1 MTSTRE
7 KTHHRPGLMVVER
20 RHWTVLNLDDGEC
33 RPVEFGQLTDIW
45 TAPELR
51 QEADGPVAEPVES
64 ASLRDSEAV
73 DPSRIYIVNEPTVLR
88 LDSGRVLSWS
98 HQDNIHVELTPSHL
112 HVLELLRSP
121 ARVADL
127 DPVGPEAEL
136 LLGQLLAISLV
147 IETYEEPTV
156 APPSAESGGEGN
168 SEDASGVNLADLDG
182 TDMDRA
188 GAGPRDS
195 ALSNGGDSASP
206 DQTEPVTE
214 GPLGAIARAV
224 TKSRLGMKLFG
235 SARSEDPTEQSASVS
250 ETPTGGGQASS
261 DPRVPVIPLYRW
273 PMMGQNSGVM
283 MQVEPSLSTG
293 MIFAAARHYDGGRLS
308 EKYDLR
314 KLRPDAFEVLAEWEQ
329 NPRPSI
335 FAFSDYL
342 WNTEIHLELS
352 ERVKQASPNSLCIH
366 GGPNV
371 PKYEDE
377 LNTFFRDNPSVDMVA
392 HGEGELTFSEIL
404 DVIDGDLDENTKVD
418 LSGIAGI
425 SFRSKTGD
433 GADDYEIIT
442 TAPRARSTGL
452 EEFPSPYLTGEF
464 DDLLSAPWRSASFET
479 NRGCPYG
486 CTFCDWGSN
495 TNSRIRK
502 FDLDRIKAEMTW
514 AIKNGAPADVYVADA
529 NVGIFARD
537 VEIAEHIAFLRQT
550 YGLPFSM
557 TFSLAKNTVKY
568 SKEIIRIIVQAGILP
583 MTATSAVQSVDP
595 ATLRAVERQ
604 NIKVEK
610 YEELEAIFAEQG
622 VPLMTDILMGLPGS
636 TFESFK
642 NDLQHC
648 LEREVTPRTMEI
660 IMLPNSPMNAPNY
673 REKWELVVD
682 DDGVL
687 VGCSTYSS
695 EDYKAM
701 AQLRLLYRAFDH
713 FGILRHLLHFL
724 EWEHGIRGV
733 DLMDRINRTVNS
745 DVGRY
750 PLLSFVARQ
759 FDIYTAPPVGWDPF
773 FDEVKDFLLDAY
785 GIEAD
790 TALCTVLDLQK
801 ALLPFH
807 GRKFPEV
814 VTLDHDYSAYR
825 SDRLAIRRGQATE
838 VRPLKDYPPMTMEL
852 GDPGRVCDEYIVRND
867 YAERRS
873 ASTGNLFWIGYD
885 WELDSPFPR
894 HTSTNIG
901 RFERQPA

>member
-7 KTHHRPGLMVVER
+7 KTHHRPGLIVAER
-20 RHWTVLNLDDGEC
+20 RHWTLLNLDDGEC
-33 RPVEFGQLTDIW
+33 RPVEFDQLTDIW
-45 TAPELR
+45 SAPELR
-51 QEADGPVAEPVES
+51 LTGTGPVAAPVES
-64 ASLRDSEAV
+64 VLIKDLEPV
-73 DPSRIYIVNEPTVLR
+73 DPSRFYIVNEPTVLR

-98 HQDNIHVELTPSHL
+98 YQDGVHVELTNAHL

-121 ARVADL
+121 NRVGDL
-127 DPVGPEAEL
+127 DPVVPDAEL
-136 LLGQLLAISLV
+136 LLAQLLAISV
-147 IETYEEPTV
+147 VVETYEEPTTL
-156 APPSAESGGEGN
+156 PSSVESSGELN
-168 SEDASGVNLADLDG
+168 KEDASRV
-182 TDMDRA
+182 TKA
-188 GAGPRDS
+188 GADESDLNEASANLQDS
-195 ALSNGGDSASP
+195 AWTNGNGSTSHG
-206 DQTEPVTE
+206 QTEPLAE
-214 GPLGAIARAV
+214 GPLGSIARAMA
-224 TKSRLGMKLFG
+224 KSRLGMKLFG
-235 SARSEDPTEQSASVS
+235 SGRSDGPADQFASASEVATVG
-250 ETPTGGGQASS
+250 EQAGP

-293 MIFAAARHYDGGRLS
+293 MIFAAARHYDDGRLL

-329 NPRPSI
+329 DPEPSI

-352 ERVKQASPNSLCIH
+352 ARVKRASPNSVCIH

-377 LNTFFRDNPSVDMVA
+377 LNIFFRDNPSVDMVA
-392 HGEGELTFSEIL
+392 HGEGELTFCEIL
-404 DVIDGDLDENTKVD
+404 DALDGNLDEHMKPD

-425 SFRSKTGD
+425 SFRAKTGE

-514 AIKNGAPADVYVADA
+514 AIENGAPADIYVADA

-682 DDGVL
+682 ENGVL
-687 VGCSTYSS
+687 VGSSTYSR

-801 ALLPFH
+801 ALMPFH

-825 SDRLAIRRGQATE
+825 RDRIAIRRGQATA

>member
-1 MTSTRE
+1 
-7 KTHHRPGLMVVER
+7 MVVER
-20 RHWTVLNLDDGEC
+20 RHWTLLNLDDGEC
-33 RPVEFGQLTDIW
+33 RPVEFDQLSDIW
-45 TAPELR
+45 TAPELC
-51 QEADGPVAEPVES
+51 QEADGSVVTPVES
-64 ASLRDSEAV
+64 VSLRDTDAV
-73 DPSRIYIVNEPTVLR
+73 DASRIYVVNEPTVLR
-88 LDSGRVLSWS
+88 LDNGRVLSWS
-98 HQDNIHVELTPSHL
+98 YQDAIHVELTPSHL

-121 ARVADL
+121 ARLGDL
-127 DPVGPEAEL
+127 DQVGPDAAL
-136 LLGQLLAISLV
+136 LLGQLLAVSLV
-147 IETYEEPTV
+147 VETYEEP
-156 APPSAESGGEGN
+156 APAPDEETATAEQASEGAVRTLQPVD
-168 SEDASGVNLADLDG
+168 SPEPASGNDSDLP
-182 TDMDRA
+182 A
-188 GAGPRDS
+188 QVEP
-195 ALSNGGDSASP
+195 AS
-206 DQTEPVTE
+206 ER
-214 GPLGAIARAV
+214 PLGAIVRAV
-224 TKSRLGMKLFG
+224 TQSRLGMKLFG
-235 SARSEDPTEQSASVS
+235 SARSDEPAERSAPVS
-250 ETPTGGGQASS
+250 ETSSGSGQAEA

-293 MIFAAARHYDGGRLS
+293 MIFAAARHYDDGRLL

-329 NPRPSI
+329 DPKPSI

-352 ERVKQASPNSLCIH
+352 ERVKQTSPNSVCIH

-371 PKYEDE
+371 PKYEEE
-377 LNTFFRDNPSVDMVA
+377 LNVFFRDNPSVDMVA
-392 HGEGELTFSEIL
+392 HGEGELTFCEIL
-404 DVIDGDLDENTKVD
+404 DALDGNLDEHMEAD

-425 SFRSKTGD
+425 SFRSRTGE
-433 GADDYEIIT
+433 GADDYQIIT

-514 AIKNGAPADVYVADA
+514 AIENGAPADIYVADA

-537 VEIAEHIAFLRQT
+537 VEIAEHIAFLRQR

-660 IMLPNSPMNAPNY
+660 IMLPNSPMNAPDY

-682 DDGVL
+682 DNGVL
-687 VGCSTYSS
+687 VGSSTYSS

-701 AQLRLLYRAFDH
+701 AQLRLLYRALDH
-713 FGILRHLLHFL
+713 FGILRHLLQFL
-724 EWEHGIRGV
+724 EWEHGIRGIDV
-733 DLMDRINRTVNS
+733 MDRINQTVNS
-745 DVGRY
+745 DAGRY

-790 TALCTVLDLQK
+790 SALCAVLDLQK
-801 ALLPFH
+801 ALMPFH
-807 GRKFPEV
+807 GREFPDV
-814 VTLDHDYSAYR
+814 VKLDHDYSAYR
-825 SDRLAIRRGQATE
+825 RDRIAVRRGQATE
-838 VRPLKDYPPMTMEL
+838 ARPLKDYPPMTMEL